1 MRLFVVMAIV
11 VMGWLM
17 VLLVL
22 SVVHIILI
30 LMLIPMLWHPCV
42 TSNMKSEVVFS
53 IIIVMM
59 VVNKMLISYRNMGW
73 MDFLP
78 LWFIMR

>member
-1 MRLFVVMAIV
+1 MRLFVVMAIF

-17 VLLVL
+17 VLFVL

-42 TSNMKSEVVFS
+42 ASNMKSECVFI
-53 IIIVMM
+53 IIIVVV
-59 VVNKMLISYRNMGW
+59 VVNKVLISYRNMGW

-78 LWFIMR
+78 LWFVMR

>member
-53 IIIVMM
+53 IIIVVV

>member
-22 SVVHIILI
+22 SIVHIILI
-30 LMLIPMLWHPCV
+30 LMLIPMLWQPCV

-53 IIIVMM
+53 IIIVVV
-59 VVNKMLISYRNMGW
+59 VVNKMLVSDRNMGW

-78 LWFIMR
+78 LWFVMR